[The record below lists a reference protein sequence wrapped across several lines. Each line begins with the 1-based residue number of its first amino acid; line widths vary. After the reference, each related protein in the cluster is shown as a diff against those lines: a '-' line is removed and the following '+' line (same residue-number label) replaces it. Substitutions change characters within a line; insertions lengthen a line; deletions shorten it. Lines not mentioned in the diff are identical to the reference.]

1 LVYVDKQINLLRVFY
16 IVLLNNIRFEE
27 LQMQA
32 ILRIQVSDERA
43 AHIISDISVGS
54 EPKLRFYTMVAA

>member
-1 LVYVDKQINLLRVFY
+1 
-16 IVLLNNIRFEE
+16 
-27 LQMQA
+27 MQA